1 MKSSP
6 STDPI
11 ESAAW
16 DERLAAAREAPVP
29 WDPMVAFLGDGP
41 DRAERVRRWV
51 VEARHRARLLHEA
64 GAGGAEVVRL
74 WTHWVDHAVVGLF
87 RGALRDHG
95 EDLERV
101 SLLAL
106 GGYGREELSPH
117 SDLDLLVL
125 QGPGAV
131 LTSLVE
137 KILYPLWDAGL
148 DVQCVAR
155 TPEENLCIARED
167 SRSRTSLLEARF
179 LEGARG
185 LAAGYEHL
193 VLEQEIFGRGV
204 RPFVEGKLAEMEARH
219 ERYGSTVYLLEPN
232 VKEGPG
238 GLRDIHTAFW
248 VAKVRFKAR
257 SIHELLERGAVP
269 PGELAALQE
278 AREFLL
284 RVRNH
289 LHFLAGRR
297 EDRLTYEF
305 QDEAAPFFGYPDDGA
320 IPGVELFLQAYYECA
335 NRVTHFTGAVLRRA
349 TAGLIPQPRSRSIGA
364 REVVPGVRVHRGE
377 IYLSSAGVEKRPLA
391 MLEAFEVAQTH
402 DVDLSPEALEV
413 IRENLHRVDDRFR
426 RDPSAVNLFLKILR
440 HPRRV
445 ATTLLRMHD
454 VRFLDRFI
462 PEFSRIFCRVQ
473 RELNHSFPVDVH
485 SLFAV
490 QELRRIARGEYG
502 EEFPLLTS
510 LSRELE
516 RPDILYLA
524 ALLHDVGKGEGGGA
538 HAERGAEIALAVGER
553 MGLDPGDREDLV
565 FLVDKHLLLSH
576 TAQGRDLHDE
586 DLIRNFAQE
595 VGGAERLRMLYLL
608 TVADIRAVGPGAWTA
623 WKDLLFR
630 ELYEKALRVLESD
643 GGMDRKLARE
653 RVEAVR
659 DRLRRLLAQEATAEV
674 EEFLSGVEHPQYLL
688 ANPLDALARH
698 FAAFRERGDEP
709 VISFRP
715 VAAQGYTEVLLVAR
729 DRPGLFA
736 RIAGLLAAHRINVLS
751 AVLNTRED
759 GWVVDCLH
767 VSGPAGEVLEESR
780 RDRWT
785 RDVEDV
791 LAGRK
796 TLEQALGE
804 RLRPRRG
811 LPRRRPAVPTRI
823 RVDQEASKRFTV
835 VDLQTA
841 DRVGLLYD
849 VARTL
854 AGQGLNLRLAKIAT
868 TLEQVSD
875 SFYVETAEGGKLLD
889 PARVAAL
896 EQALEAVVSS
906 GGQEVR
912 AE

>member
-1 MKSSP
+1 MKP
-6 STDPI
+6 GPATDPV
-11 ESAAW
+11 EAAAW
-16 DERLAAAREAPVP
+16 DERLAAAREAEAP
-29 WDPMVAFLGDGP
+29 WEPMVAFLGDDA
-41 DRAERVRRWV
+41 DRAQRVRRWV

-64 GAGGAEVVRL
+64 GAGGGEVVRV
-74 WTHWVDHAVVGLF
+74 WTRWMDHAVVGLF
-87 RGALRDHG
+87 RAALREHG
-95 EDLERV
+95 DDLGRV

-106 GGYGREELSPH
+106 GGYGREELSPQ
-117 SDLDLLVL
+117 SDLDILVL
-125 QGPGAV
+125 QGHGAD

-155 TPEENLCIARED
+155 TPEENLRVARED
-167 SRSRTSLLEARF
+167 SRSRTSLLEGRF
-179 LEGARG
+179 LEGTRG
-185 LAAGYEHL
+185 LFAGYERL

-219 ERYGSTVYLLEPN
+219 ERFGSTVYLLEPN

-238 GLRDIHTAFW
+238 GLRDIHTALW

-257 SIHELLERGAVP
+257 SPDELLQRGAVP

-305 QDEAAPFFGYPDDGA
+305 QDEAAPFFGYPDDGT
-320 IPGVELFLQAYYECA
+320 IPGVERFLQAYYECA
-335 NRVTHFTGAVLRRA
+335 NRVTHFAGAVIRRA
-349 TAGLIPQPRSRSIGA
+349 TAGLVPRPQAAGA
-364 REVVPGVRVHRGE
+364 REVVPGVRVRRGE
-377 IYLSSAGVEKRPLA
+377 VYLSPPAVEKRPLA

-402 DVDLSPEALEV
+402 GVDLSPEALEV
-413 IRENLHRVDDRFR
+413 IRANLHRVDDRFR
-426 RDPSAVNLFLKILR
+426 RDPHAVELFLKILR

-473 RELNHSFPVDVH
+473 RELNHCFPVDVH

-490 QELRRIARGEYG
+490 QELRRIARGEYA
-502 EEFPLLTS
+502 EEFPLLTR
-510 LSRELE
+510 LSGELE

-538 HAERGAEIALAVGER
+538 HAERGGEIALAVGER
-553 MGLDPGDREDLV
+553 MGLTPRDREDLV
-565 FLVDKHLLLSH
+565 FLVEKHLVLSR

-586 DLIRNFAQE
+586 DLIRAFAQE
-595 VGGAERLRMLYLL
+595 VGEAERLKMIYLL

-630 ELYEKALRVLESD
+630 ELYEKALRALESRE
-643 GGMDRKLARE
+643 GTDRKRARE

-659 DRLRRLLAQEATAEV
+659 ERLRRLLAAEPPAEV
-674 EEFLSGVEHPQYLL
+674 EAFLSGVEHPQYLL

-698 FAAFRERGDEP
+698 FAAFKGRGKTP

-715 VAAQGYTEVLLVAR
+715 VTAQGYTEVLVVAR

-736 RIAGLLAAHRINVLS
+736 EIAGLLAAHRINVLS

-767 VSGPAGEVLEESR
+767 VSGPAGDDLEEQR
-780 RDRWT
+780 REGWR

-796 TLEQALGE
+796 TLGQALGD
-804 RLRPRRG
+804 RLRPRGG

-823 RVDQEASKRFTV
+823 RVDQEASQRFTV

-854 AGQGLNLRLAKIAT
+854 AAQGLNLRLAKIAT
-868 TLEQVSD
+868 TLEQVLD
-875 SFYVETAEGGKLLD
+875 SFYVETAEGEKLLE
-889 PARVAAL
+889 PSRVAAL
-896 EQALEAVVSS
+896 EQALEAVVNS

-912 AE
+912 EE